1 MNDKH
6 KIAQLLDN
14 HRGEKHLVVL
24 HDYPDP
30 DAISSAFAY
39 RLIAAEYD
47 IEASIIYTG
56 KISHSQNKALVKL
69 LDIDLTPYE
78 GRLDLANTRERFP
91 GQPGDS
97 WTTRGQRLTE

>member
-1 MNDKH
+1 MNNKH
-6 KIAQLLDN
+6 KIAELLEK

-69 LDIDLTPYE
+69 LDIELTPYE
-78 GRLDLANTRERFP
+78 GRLD
-91 GQPGDS
+91 
-97 WTTRGQRLTE
+97 